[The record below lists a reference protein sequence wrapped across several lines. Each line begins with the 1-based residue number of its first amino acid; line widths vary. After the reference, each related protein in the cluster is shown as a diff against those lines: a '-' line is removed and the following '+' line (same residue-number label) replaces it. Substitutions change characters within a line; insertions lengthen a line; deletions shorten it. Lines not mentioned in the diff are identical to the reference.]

1 MADNLFFS
9 ESHEWVRIEEDEAY
23 IGISDY
29 AQKELGDI
37 VYVELPEVGDNVN
50 AGESFGTIEAVKAVE
65 DLNSPVSGEI
75 IEVNTE
81 LEDHPELINQS
92 PLDNGWII
100 KVKLSDVSEVEE
112 LMDEET
118 YNKMVEE

>member
-1 MADNLFFS
+1 MANNLFFA
-9 ESHEWVRIEEDEAY
+9 ESHEWIRVDGDEAY

-37 VYVELPEVGDNVN
+37 VYVELPEVGAKVT

-65 DLNSPVSGEI
+65 DLNSPASGEI

-81 LEDHPELINQS
+81 LEDHPEMINQS
-92 PLDNGWII
+92 PLDEGWII
-100 KVKLSDVSEVEE
+100 KIKISDVSELEE
-112 LMDEET
+112 LLDEES

>member
-9 ESHEWVRIEEDEAY
+9 ESHEWVKVEEDEAY

-37 VYVELPEVGDNVN
+37 VFVELPEVGDTVT

-75 IEVNTE
+75 IEVNNE

-92 PLDNGWII
+92 PLEDGWII
-100 KVKLSDVSEVEE
+100 KIKLSDASELEE

>member
-1 MADNLFFS
+1 MIRVDGD
-9 ESHEWVRIEEDEAY
+9 ESY

-37 VYVELPEVGDNVN
+37 VYVELPEVGDKVT

-65 DLNSPVSGEI
+65 DLNSPASGEI
-75 IEVNTE
+75 IEVNAE
-81 LEDHPELINQS
+81 LEDHPEMINQS
-92 PLDNGWII
+92 PLDEGWII
-100 KVKLSDVSEVEE
+100 KIKIADISELEE
-112 LMDEET
+112 LLDEET